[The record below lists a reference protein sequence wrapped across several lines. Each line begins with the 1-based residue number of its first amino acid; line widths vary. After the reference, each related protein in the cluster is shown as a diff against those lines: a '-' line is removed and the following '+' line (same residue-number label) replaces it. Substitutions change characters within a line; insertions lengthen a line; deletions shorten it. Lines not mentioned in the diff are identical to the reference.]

1 MKLNINFLFR
11 LKKNYYKKERSNMES
26 DDEFINI
33 EVTDSRINHI
43 KDLDLKKE
51 LKKLKQFNL
60 RVTRIML
67 DSGEEEWLISN
78 LSVEK
83 FNTRDMKELYN
94 LRWKIETSY
103 DALKNSL
110 EIERIT
116 AKKKLTV
123 EQDFYSKIINYNLAQ
138 EIIKDIEID
147 MDENKKNTTKS
158 T

>member
-33 EVTDSRINHI
+33 KVTDSRINHI
-43 KDLDLKKE
+43 KDPNLKE
-51 LKKLKQFNL
+51 EIKKLEQFNL
-60 RVTRIML
+60 RVTRIIL

-78 LSVEK
+78 LPVEK
-83 FNTRDMKELYN
+83 FNTNDMKELYN

-116 AKKKLTV
+116 AKKKLAV
-123 EQDFYSKIINYNLAQ
+123 EQGFY
-138 EIIKDIEID
+138 
-147 MDENKKNTTKS
+147 
-158 T
+158 